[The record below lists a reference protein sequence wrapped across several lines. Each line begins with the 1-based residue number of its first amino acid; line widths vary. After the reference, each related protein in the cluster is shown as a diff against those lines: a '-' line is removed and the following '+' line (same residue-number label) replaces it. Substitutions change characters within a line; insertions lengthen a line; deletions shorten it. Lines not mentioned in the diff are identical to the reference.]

1 MRSFLVLIVTAA
13 TTFGALSTAARGQSW
28 QPPTE
33 EERCPSK
40 WGAGDE
46 RGSGNHMSPETVL
59 RAARLIR
66 TGEVFELGHVLSGE
80 LPFYG
85 SRRFDVHIKRTY
97 MNPQPNRRG
106 SNEEL
111 VITELGQVG
120 TQFDGFAHQSIGNG
134 LYNCYSIDETAT
146 RTGFTKLGVEKVG
159 ALVTRGVLIDVAA
172 AKGVDMLPDT
182 YEITAQDLQ
191 ETLARQNVKLE
202 AGDAVIIHTGWGRL
216 WGVDNARYRTTDPGI
231 GIGAAEW
238 LVSHDPMLVGADNW
252 SVEVN
257 PNPDPQLSS
266 PVHQI
271 MLAVHGIH
279 LVEKLKLDEL
289 AAAKVY
295 EFAFILQPL
304 KIQGGTGSTV
314 APIAIR

>member
-1 MRSFLVLIVTAA
+1 MRRFVVLVMTAA
-13 TTFGALSTAARGQSW
+13 TMFYAWSGTARAQTW
-28 QPPTE
+28 QPPTDD
-33 EERCPSK
+33 ERCPSK

-46 RGSGNHMSPETVL
+46 RGSGNHMSPPTVL

-85 SRRFDVHIKRTY
+85 NRRFDVHIKRTF

-120 TQFDGFAHQSIGNG
+120 TQFDGFAHQSIGNS
-134 LYNCYSIDETAT
+134 LYNCYPMDELAT

-159 ALVTRGVLIDVAA
+159 ALMTRGVLIDVAA

-191 ETLARQNVKLE
+191 EALARQNMTLE
-202 AGDAVIIHTGWGRL
+202 VGDAVIIHTGWGGL
-216 WGVDNARYRTTDPGI
+216 WGVDNERFRTTDPGI
-231 GIGAAEW
+231 GVGAAEW
-238 LVSHDPMLVGADNW
+238 LASQDPMLVGADNW

-257 PNPDPQLSS
+257 PNPDPELSS

-289 AAAKVY
+289 AAKEIY
-295 EFAFILQPL
+295 EFAFVLQPL
-304 KIQGGTGSTV
+304 KIQGGTGSTI

>member
-1 MRSFLVLIVTAA
+1 MRRVFIHIFIVTAA
-13 TTFGALSTAARGQSW
+13 LGVWTTTAHAQSW

-33 EERCPSK
+33 EQRCPSK

-46 RGSGNHMSPETVL
+46 LGSGNHMTPETVL
-59 RAARLIR
+59 RAAQLIR
-66 TGEVFELGHVLSGE
+66 TGETFELGHVLSGE

-85 SRRFDVHIKRTY
+85 NRRFDVHIKRTF
-97 MNPQPNRRG
+97 MNPYSNRRG

-120 TQFDGFAHQSIGNG
+120 TQFDGFTHQSIGNG
-134 LYNCYSIDETAT
+134 LYNCFQLEETAT
-146 RTGFTKLGVEKVG
+146 RTGFTKLGMENVG
-159 ALVTRGVLIDVAA
+159 TLMTRGVLIDVAA

-182 YEITAQDLQ
+182 YEITAEDLQ
-191 ETLARQNVKLE
+191 EALARQSLTLQP
-202 AGDAVIIHTGWGRL
+202 ADAVIIHTGWGRL
-216 WGVDNARYRTTDPGI
+216 WGVDNARFRTTDPGI

-238 LVSHDPMLVGADNW
+238 LVSQDPMLIGADNW

-271 MLAVHGIH
+271 LLPVNGIH
-279 LVEKLKLDEL
+279 MVEKLKLDEL
-289 AAAKVY
+289 AAAQVY

-304 KIQGGTGSTV
+304 KIQGGTGSTI
-314 APIAIR
+314 APVAIR